1 MFNGLF
7 NEGEYK
13 IWVLILRIIEFIF
26 NGGRDGWIED
36 MVEKFRY
43 FSWRY
48 CILMEEY
55 FGI

>member
-13 IWVLILRIIEFIF
+13 IWVLILRMIEFIF